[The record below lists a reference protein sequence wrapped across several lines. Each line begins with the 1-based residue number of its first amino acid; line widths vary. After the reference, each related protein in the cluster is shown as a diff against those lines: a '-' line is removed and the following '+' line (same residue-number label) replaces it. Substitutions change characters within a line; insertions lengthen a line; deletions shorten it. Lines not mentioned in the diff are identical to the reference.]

1 MLKARELLHIFEI
14 GQTAMGC
21 DEVDKLRATV
31 VKLVLETFDVER
43 ANFFLV
49 RSHPSPRLD
58 LDHIIAEG
66 IDRKYLDLY
75 RQRYSQMDPLLKTL
89 LASDR
94 VVTTKDVISARAL
107 DRSEYYNDF
116 LRPQSIHHQMVI
128 YLRSGVQTL
137 GLLGLCRSR
146 GERNFSSTDFEKGEL
161 LGSYLAGALERAI
174 FMGKVTKSS
183 EIIHS
188 ICPDLPYRG
197 LMVLDERLD
206 LVYASEGALETIS
219 CLTGDE
225 QTASDP
231 TPPLPEELCAVSQ
244 NLLESSAGKS
254 VGAPSVE
261 VDLRARGTGRPVSSS
276 LRVVDCPQNQ
286 RLCLIHFGENESTD
300 LLRAQLEKLGLS
312 RRELEVADLVCEG
325 LKNSEIS
332 KKLFISEYTVENH
345 LRSIYEKLEVKN
357 RTAMAHKVMSLTG
370 RR

>member
-1 MLKARELLHIFEI
+1 MLKARELLNIIEI

-21 DEVDKLRATV
+21 DEVDELRATV
-31 VKLVLETFDVER
+31 VKLVLDTFDVER

-49 RSHPSPRLD
+49 RSYPSPRID

-66 IDRKYLDLY
+66 IEQQYLNLY
-75 RQRYSQMDPLLKTL
+75 RQRYNQMDPLLKSL
-89 LASDR
+89 LASSQ
-94 VVTTKDVISARAL
+94 VVTTKDVISARDL

-116 LRPQSIHHQMVI
+116 LKPQSIHHQMVI
-128 YLRSGVQTL
+128 YLRSGGQTL
-137 GLLGLCRSR
+137 GLLGLCRGKR
-146 GERNFSSTDFEKGEL
+146 EKDFSSTDSAKGEL

-188 ICPDLPYRG
+188 ICPDLPYKG

-219 CLTGDE
+219 CLEGDE
-225 QTASDP
+225 PVTGESK
-231 TPPLPEELCAVSQ
+231 PPLPEELYAMSQ
-244 NLLESSAGKS
+244 NLLESSAAESGRTS
-254 VGAPSVE
+254 SVE
-261 VDLRARGTGRPVSSS
+261 IDLKARGTGHPVSSS
-276 LRVVDCPQNQ
+276 LRVVDCPQNK
-286 RLCLIHFGENESTD
+286 RLCLIHFGQDESAD
-300 LLRAQLEKLGLS
+300 LLRAQLEKCGLS
-312 RRELEVADLVCEG
+312 RRELDVAGLVCEG

-332 KKLFISEYTVENH
+332 EKLFISEYTVENH